1 MTFQTKNIN
10 QGQKKIIAL
19 PKALEHANKPR
30 VHKDKDMKGKAST
43 SIKRTSEKR
52 RDIRNFYR
60 ENHTVCDM
68 SIYNEMLFIVLL

>member
-1 MTFQTKNIN
+1 
-10 QGQKKIIAL
+10 
-19 PKALEHANKPR
+19 
-30 VHKDKDMKGKAST
+30 MKGKAST

-60 ENHTVCDM
+60 EIEDMCDM

>member
-1 MTFQTKNIN
+1 MLTSQ
-10 QGQKKIIAL
+10 
-19 PKALEHANKPR
+19 EPR

-52 RDIRNFYR
+52 RDIIRNFYR
-60 ENHTVCDM
+60 EIEDVCDM